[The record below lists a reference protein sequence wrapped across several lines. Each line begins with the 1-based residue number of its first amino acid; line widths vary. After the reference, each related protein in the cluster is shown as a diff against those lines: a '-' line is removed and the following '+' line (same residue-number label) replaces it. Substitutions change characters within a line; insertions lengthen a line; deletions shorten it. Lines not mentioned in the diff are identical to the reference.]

1 MTTPSTPMHRFLL
14 AALLAS
20 GSAFAQEA
28 PKTAPA
34 KVEAPKQVAP
44 AKAPAATTPVDRADE
59 WWKKRQAAFNERV
72 TQAAEKGDA
81 GMLFIGDS
89 ITQGWEGE
97 GKEVWQE
104 FYAKRNAINLGIGG
118 DRTEHVL
125 WRLDNGNLKGL
136 DKPKTGAAPK
146 VAVIMIGTNN
156 VGNTEPADT
165 AAGVEAIVKKVQAGV
180 PGIKVLVLGIFPR
193 EEKPGQAREKNTKV
207 NQIISKL
214 ADDKSVFYMDI
225 GASFTETDG
234 SLSKKVM
241 PDFLHL
247 SKDGYRR
254 WAMAIEAKVTELLK

>member
-1 MTTPSTPMHRFLL
+1 MTNPMHRFLL

-34 KVEAPKQVAP
+34 KADAPKQVAP
-44 AKAPAATTPVDRADE
+44 AKAPSATAPVDRADD
-59 WWKKRQAAFNERV
+59 WWKQRQAAFNERV
-72 TQAAEKGDA
+72 KQAAEKGDA

-97 GKEVWQE
+97 GKEVWEE

-136 DKPKTGAAPK
+136 DNPKAGAAPK

-165 AAGVEAIVKKVQAGV
+165 AAGVEAM
-180 PGIKVLVLGIFPR
+180 VLVLGIFPR
-193 EEKPGQAREKNTKV
+193 EEKPGKAREKNTKV
-207 NQIISKL
+207 NEIISKL

-234 SLSKKVM
+234 SLSKKIM

-254 WAMAIEAKVTELLK
+254 WAMAIESKVTELLK